1 MALRKIPLT
10 TALMALLTACGP
22 QKAPLQHSATAP
34 ADPFVSDVIGVTEK
48 HLSPEYWTKASSGAE
63 ILMTPSEIRAF
74 NTANIA
80 AGKTLYDLASLPR
93 TLSKDELVARIRSI
107 SNIPA
112 YPRIFTDGTAV
123 TPDDFARY
131 EANLNLEAIKD
142 ENPLRFALAV
152 RRAPLRTYPTS
163 ELLFSAGADNRDIE
177 RFQESALFPADVA
190 VVLHESADG
199 FWYLVQSDNY
209 IAWARKKDIA
219 IGNRAAILAYK
230 AAKNFLVVT
239 GDKVHTTFNP
249 EVPEVSE
256 VQLDMGVRL
265 PLDRPQEFQH
275 NLYGQNPYLS
285 HMVKLPVRRAD
296 GNLAFRHALI
306 ARNKDVSIGYL
317 PFTEE
322 NIIRQAFKFL
332 GERYGWGHRYNG
344 RDCTGFVSEV
354 YKTFGI
360 LLPRN
365 SGDQAGSAIGDNI
378 RFDDS
383 TPRDAK
389 HAVLRKSRVG
399 DLVYM
404 PGHVMMILGQSDGQP
419 FVIHDVSGLGY
430 LRGEEIY
437 KGALNGV
444 SITPIIPLQTNP
456 DRTYVDTISTIKS
469 IR

>member
-1 MALRKIPLT
+1 
-10 TALMALLTACGP
+10 
-22 QKAPLQHSATAP
+22 
-34 ADPFVSDVIGVTEK
+34 
-48 HLSPEYWTKASSGAE
+48 
-63 ILMTPSEIRAF
+63 
-74 NTANIA
+74 
-80 AGKTLYDLASLPR
+80 
-93 TLSKDELVARIRSI
+93 
-107 SNIPA
+107 
-112 YPRIFTDGTAV
+112 
-123 TPDDFARY
+123 
-131 EANLNLEAIKD
+131 
-142 ENPLRFALAV
+142 
-152 RRAPLRTYPTS
+152 
-163 ELLFSAGADNRDIE
+163 
-177 RFQESALFPADVA
+177 
-190 VVLHESADG
+190 
-199 FWYLVQSDNY
+199 
-209 IAWARKKDIA
+209 
-219 IGNRAAILAYK
+219 
-230 AAKNFLVVT
+230 VT